1 MKTLLS
7 RSKLAALAA
16 GLTFGLVGT
25 AQATDLTFFKT
36 VFNTD
41 FKSAGYGGMR
51 NNGTGTVS
59 LSGVTGTVKE
69 AYLFWHGP
77 SNAAATNASTANSSV
92 NFNGTDI
99 VGNFL
104 GISSDNCWG
113 FENSLAYRANVT
125 SLVTGSGDYSLANFT
140 KDSNNINVN
149 GVSLIV
155 FFDDGNSSNN
165 RDVVMFN
172 GNDSNISNPYDAD
185 GWNITLNNINY
196 SSGTASAQFH
206 VADGQAFP
214 DAAVIANGNTIGA
227 AGGLFDGNTVPNGAS
242 AGQTSGGLWDIRD
255 FSVTSLLNPGLNN
268 LNITSG
274 VASDCL
280 ACVMIAIDLPAGAAD
295 NQPDPDPVSLPG
307 TLALA
312 GLGLAGVGASR
323 RRKVA

>member
-1 MKTLLS
+1 MKSIVS
-7 RSKLAALAA
+7 RTKLAALAA
-16 GLTFGLVGT
+16 GLAMGLAGT

-51 NNGTGTVS
+51 DNGTGTVS
-59 LSGVTGTVKE
+59 LTGVTGTVKE

-77 SNAAATNASTANSSV
+77 SNAAATSAATANSSV

-99 VGNFL
+99 VGSFL

-113 FENSLAYRANVT
+113 YENSLAYRANVT

-140 KDSNNINVN
+140 KDSNRINVN

-196 SSGTASAQFH
+196 SSGSASAQFH
-206 VADGQAFP
+206 VADGQAFA

-227 AGGLFDGNTVPNGAS
+227 AGGLFDGNTVPNGP
-242 AGQTSGGLWDIRD
+242 GNFSGGLWDIRD

-274 VASDCL
+274 VSSDCL

-295 NQPDPDPVSLPG
+295 NQPDPVSLPG
-307 TLALA
+307 SLALA
-312 GLGLAGVGASR
+312 GLGLVGMGASR
-323 RRKVA
+323 RRKTA